1 MRRRRAG
8 AEAGRGTHVKENELR
23 ERLLVMLPTLRHPTF
38 MVISSRFSSRVKRGL
53 LDRTLRHMRQDG
65 LIEESVTA
73 KDGGTVRRYRLTQ
86 EGLTERAH
94 LMLRQAREARQK
106 GG

>member
-1 MRRRRAG
+1 M
-8 AEAGRGTHVKENELR
+8 KEQELR

-53 LDRTLRHMRQDG
+53 LDRTMRHMRQDG
-65 LIEESVTA
+65 LLEELVVTTSS
-73 KDGGTVRRYRLTQ
+73 GTARRYRLTQ

-94 LMLRQAREARQK
+94 LMLRQARAAKQRV
-106 GG
+106 G

>member
-1 MRRRRAG
+1 M
-8 AEAGRGTHVKENELR
+8 KETELR

-65 LIEESVTA
+65 LVEETVGS
-73 KDGGTVRRYRLTQ
+73 KDGVSVRRYRLTQ

-94 LMLRQAREARQK
+94 LMLRQARAAREARQRV
-106 GG
+106 G